1 VAQPGSELEGVDMA
15 NNTPVA
21 EIDEALLVATFQLGS
36 DDGVFG
42 IDATLIQEVV
52 MVGELT
58 PVRHAPAY
66 VAGIRNLRGRIITV
80 IDLCVR
86 LGLGSVEVGADSRIL
101 IADWKGEPVG
111 LLADR
116 VADAVEVEPGA
127 LDATPPNVNGV
138 QMQNLLGVFRSGDR
152 LAALL
157 DLAAVLGADDH
168 TGKLLSSE
176 EKRG

>member
-1 VAQPGSELEGVDMA
+1 MA
-15 NNTPVA
+15 NSISTA
-21 EIDEALLVATFQLGS
+21 ETEEALLVATFQLGS
-36 DDGVFG
+36 GDGVFG

-58 PVRHAPAY
+58 PVRHAPDY

-86 LGLGSVEVGADSRIL
+86 LGLGFVEIGADSRVL

-111 LLADR
+111 LLVDR
-116 VADAVEVEPGA
+116 VADAVEVESGT
-127 LDATPPNVNGV
+127 LDPTPPNVNGV
-138 QMQNLLGVFRSGDR
+138 QMQNLLGVFRSGER

-168 TGKLLSSE
+168 TGKPLSTE

>member
-1 VAQPGSELEGVDMA
+1 MA
-15 NNTPVA
+15 KSVSNPEIA
-21 EIDEALLVATFQLGS
+21 EDLLVATFELGS

-42 IDATLIQEVV
+42 VDATLIQEVV

-58 PVRHAPAY
+58 PVRHAQAY

-86 LGLGSVEVGADSRIL
+86 LGLGAVEIGPESRIL

-111 LLADR
+111 LLVDR
-116 VADAVEVEPGA
+116 VEDAVAVEAGGLEPA
-127 LDATPPNVNGV
+127 PPNLHGV
-138 QMQNLLGVFRSGDR
+138 QMQKLLGVFPSGER

-157 DLAAVLGADDH
+157 DLAAVLDTDER
-168 TGKLLSSE
+168 TGKAMSNE
-176 EKRG
+176 DKRG

>member
-1 VAQPGSELEGVDMA
+1 MA
-15 NNTPVA
+15 ASISNPETQ
-21 EIDEALLVATFQLGS
+21 EDLLVATFQLGD

-52 MVGELT
+52 MAGELT
-58 PVRHAPAY
+58 PVRHAQPY

-86 LGLGSVEVGADSRIL
+86 LELGTVEIGPESRIL

-111 LLADR
+111 LLVDR
-116 VADAVEVEPGA
+116 VADAVAVEAGGLEPA
-127 LDATPPNVNGV
+127 PPNLHGV
-138 QMQNLLGVFRSGDR
+138 QMQKLLGVFPSGER

-157 DLAAVLGADDH
+157 DLTAVLDTDDR
-168 TGKLLSSE
+168 TGKPLSNE

>member
-1 VAQPGSELEGVDMA
+1 MA
-15 NNTPVA
+15 TSITNPETA
-21 EIDEALLVATFQLGS
+21 EDLLVATFQLGG
-36 DDGVFG
+36 DDGVFA

-58 PVRHAPAY
+58 PVRHAPDY

-86 LGLGSVEVGADSRIL
+86 LGLDAVEIGPESRIL

-111 LLADR
+111 LLVNR
-116 VADAVEVEPGA
+116 VADAVALEAGGLEPA
-127 LDATPPNVNGV
+127 PPNLHGV
-138 QMQNLLGVFRSGDR
+138 QMQKLLGVFRSGER

-157 DLAAVLGADDH
+157 DLAAALNTDDRS
-168 TGKLLSSE
+168 GLPIANE
-176 EKRG
+176 NKRG

>member
-1 VAQPGSELEGVDMA
+1 MA
-15 NNTPVA
+15 TSITNPETQ
-21 EIDEALLVATFQLGS
+21 EDLLVATFQLGG
-36 DDGVFG
+36 DDGFFA

-58 PVRHAPAY
+58 PVRHAPDY

-86 LGLGSVEVGADSRIL
+86 LGLDAVEIGPESRIL

-111 LLADR
+111 LLVNR
-116 VADAVEVEPGA
+116 VADAVTLEAGGLEPA
-127 LDATPPNVNGV
+127 PPNLHGV
-138 QMQNLLGVFRSGDR
+138 EMQKLLGVFRSGER

-157 DLAAVLGADDH
+157 DLAAVLNTDDRA
-168 TGKLLSSE
+168 GLPIANE
-176 EKRG
+176 NKRG

>member
-1 VAQPGSELEGVDMA
+1 METSISNPETEQD
-15 NNTPVA
+15 
-21 EIDEALLVATFQLGS
+21 LLVATFQLGG

-52 MVGELT
+52 MVGEIT
-58 PVRHAPAY
+58 PVRHAAEY

-86 LGLGSVEVGADSRIL
+86 LGLGAVEIGPESRIL

-111 LLADR
+111 LLVDR
-116 VADAVEVEPGA
+116 VADAIAVEAGGLEPA
-127 LDATPPNVNGV
+127 PPNLHGV
-138 QMQNLLGVFRSGDR
+138 QMQKLLGVFRSGER

-157 DLAAVLGADDH
+157 DLAAVLGADDRS
-168 TGKLLSSE
+168 GKPLATE
-176 EKRG
+176 ENRGG

>member
-1 VAQPGSELEGVDMA
+1 MA
-15 NNTPVA
+15 KSVSNPEIA
-21 EIDEALLVATFQLGS
+21 ENLLVATFEPGS

-42 IDATLIQEVV
+42 VDATLIQEVV

-58 PVRHAPAY
+58 PVRHAQAY

-86 LGLGSVEVGADSRIL
+86 LGLGAVEIGPESRIL

-111 LLADR
+111 LLVDR
-116 VADAVEVEPGA
+116 VEDAVQVEAGGLEPA
-127 LDATPPNVNGV
+127 PPNLHGV
-138 QMQNLLGVFRSGDR
+138 QMQKLLGVFPSGER

-157 DLAAVLGADDH
+157 DLAAVLDTDERA
-168 TGKLLSSE
+168 GKAMSNE
-176 EKRG
+176 DKRG

>member
-1 VAQPGSELEGVDMA
+1 MA
-15 NNTPVA
+15 TSITNPETQ
-21 EIDEALLVATFQLGS
+21 EDLLVATFQLGG
-36 DDGVFG
+36 DDGFFA

-58 PVRHAPAY
+58 PVRHAPDY

-86 LGLGSVEVGADSRIL
+86 LGLDAVEIGPESRIL

-111 LLADR
+111 LLVNR
-116 VADAVEVEPGA
+116 VADAVALEAGGLEPA
-127 LDATPPNVNGV
+127 PPNLHGV
-138 QMQNLLGVFRSGDR
+138 EMQKLLGVFRSGER

-157 DLAAVLGADDH
+157 DLAAVLGTDDRA
-168 TGKLLSSE
+168 GLPIANE
-176 EKRG
+176 NKRG